1 MDTSV
6 RILIA
11 EDHLVNRKVLLAFLR
26 QLGLTADVVEDGFGV
41 IEAVT
46 ASDYDVVLMD
56 IRMPG
61 LDGVEATGRIRA
73 LGGEI
78 NQPYVIAVTASAM
91 RDDYE
96 RFREAGIDSML
107 TKPITIA
114 QLAEILEDIPAA
126 A

>member
-46 ASDYDVVLMD
+46 ASDFDVVLMD

-73 LGGEI
+73 LGDEI

-91 RDDYE
+91 RDDHE

-114 QLAEILEDIPAA
+114 QLAEVLDDIPAA

>member
-73 LGGEI
+73 LGDEI

-91 RDDYE
+91 RDDHE

-114 QLAEILEDIPAA
+114 QLAEILDDIPAA